1 MNAPDRGGATGKS
14 PMMKLI
20 AECYNDM
27 ENLVILKEDQN
38 LKIEGHRIDA
48 SNLMPYKTLE
58 IINRKRLYSDDD
70 DTIPQQGGIFY
81 QRKRRNGREVKIP
94 VAHKKSTMCNNIHQI
109 KKVTDH
115 DQPFPLK
122 KGKNKG
128 TLYENKNTAWV
139 LRNKRL
145 LDEAVRDN
153 KITVRNYILRRGYE
167 SDKVTRDLRCMLPWL
182 DKELITIQEMRMGK
196 RNGKVWCQTKKKF
209 VSTMCEHCNNNTI
222 NTLHHELLECPHTKI
237 AVRMAVNQLQEF
249 NIRHT
254 LGANKIKNERPDVIR
269 NLQRKIYDFMVKHS
283 DNEAGI
289 QYTYIN
295 QKVQQILFCNDYQTT
310 SRLEHVINQLDPM
323 INIEHL
329 NSMQQHKPGAWE
341 AHVMKIKTRVKKE
354 YAFILDRDFLEIY
367 RLKCYLIENA
377 ALAELWHHDPNVMI
391 NKITNVIKD
400 EEALH
405 RQLISPK
412 GSTTQQTI
420 FNMLLVYIIKY
431 KNMLKPPPKR
441 ISF

>member
-1 MNAPDRGGATGKS
+1 
-14 PMMKLI
+14 
-20 AECYNDM
+20 
-27 ENLVILKEDQN
+27 
-38 LKIEGHRIDA
+38 
-48 SNLMPYKTLE
+48 
-58 IINRKRLYSDDD
+58 
-70 DTIPQQGGIFY
+70 
-81 QRKRRNGREVKIP
+81 
-94 VAHKKSTMCNNIHQI
+94 
-109 KKVTDH
+109 
-115 DQPFPLK
+115 
-122 KGKNKG
+122 
-128 TLYENKNTAWV
+128 
-139 LRNKRL
+139 
-145 LDEAVRDN
+145 
-153 KITVRNYILRRGYE
+153 
-167 SDKVTRDLRCMLPWL
+167 
-182 DKELITIQEMRMGK
+182 
-196 RNGKVWCQTKKKF
+196 
-209 VSTMCEHCNNNTI
+209 
-222 NTLHHELLECPHTKI
+222 
-237 AVRMAVNQLQEF
+237 
-249 NIRHT
+249 
-254 LGANKIKNERPDVIR
+254 
-269 NLQRKIYDFMVKHS
+269 
-283 DNEAGI
+283 
-289 QYTYIN
+289 
-295 QKVQQILFCNDYQTT
+295 
-310 SRLEHVINQLDPM
+310 M